1 MLFTGFLW
9 FILTLLP
16 LVLLQR
22 LLHREILAF
31 FLILTRSPKAA
42 IALFSLM
49 LLPGVFLHELSHFLM
64 AKFLRVPTGRFSLL
78 PKPLPKG
85 MVQMGFVEI
94 GRTDIVR
101 DSLIGAAP
109 LFTGSL
115 FLYIAGIDRLRL
127 DVLLNLFAAGQFGL
141 FWRGLVLLPQTENF
155 LLWFYLAFAVS
166 SAMLPSEPDRHSWL
180 PLGLWAA
187 VLLAL
192 AIFGGAGGWLLE
204 NIAPVLNVL
213 FGSMALLFG
222 LSVALHVALLLPF
235 LLFHR
240 LAAKIT
246 GIDVR

>member
-1 MLFTGFLW
+1 
-9 FILTLLP
+9 
-16 LVLLQR
+16 
-22 LLHREILAF
+22 
-31 FLILTRSPKAA
+31 
-42 IALFSLM
+42 
-49 LLPGVFLHELSHFLM
+49 
-64 AKFLRVPTGRFSLL
+64 VPTGRFSLL